1 MLSTRKFLK
10 WRERHWVNFH
20 FDDRRD
26 AQPEFVFPTKFSIRM
41 QQVGDTSVGD
51 KGAPAQGAI
60 SQGCQGA
67 WHLPSAADRT
77 QWVCALIEA

>member
-41 QQVGDTSVGD
+41 QQVGDTGEGD
-51 KGAPAQGAI
+51 KGASA
-60 SQGCQGA
+60 QGCQGA

-77 QWVCALIEA
+77 QWVCALIEP